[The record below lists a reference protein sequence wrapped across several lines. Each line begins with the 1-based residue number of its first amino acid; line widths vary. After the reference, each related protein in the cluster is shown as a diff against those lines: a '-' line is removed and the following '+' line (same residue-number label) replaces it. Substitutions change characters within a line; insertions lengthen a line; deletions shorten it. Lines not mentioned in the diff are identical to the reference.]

1 MLRYSKL
8 TDAQVLAKVLAV
20 CEAEGVDHS
29 EDGLEAV
36 VFTAQVIF

>member
-1 MLRYSKL
+1 M
-8 TDAQVLAKVLAV
+8 LAKVLAV

-36 VFTAQVIF
+36 VFTAQGDMRQAGINTY